1 MVGCETADFLGE
13 QGHDV
18 TVIELRDKV
27 GADVISEHRKFL
39 MKDFE
44 EYKIKSVTNAK
55 VAKFFEG
62 GVAYTLEDGSEHT
75 LEGFDSVVL
84 AMGARNYD
92 PLSEKVKEIAKETY
106 VVGDAVRARRALDAT
121 AEAMEVA
128 MKL

>member
-1 MVGCETADFLGE
+1 
-13 QGHDV
+13 
-18 TVIELRDKV
+18 
-27 GADVISEHRKFL
+27 
-39 MKDFE
+39 MK